1 MPPWTKC
8 WRAVAY
14 AAKEAV
20 NVALETPLAEGL
32 RFERRSF
39 AAMFALDD
47 QTEGMT
53 AFVEKRRPRFGNR

>member
-1 MPPWTKC
+1 
-8 WRAVAY
+8 VAY

-20 NVALETPLAEGL
+20 NVAFEASLTEGL
-32 RFERRSF
+32 RFERRTF
-39 AAMFALDD
+39 AAAFALED